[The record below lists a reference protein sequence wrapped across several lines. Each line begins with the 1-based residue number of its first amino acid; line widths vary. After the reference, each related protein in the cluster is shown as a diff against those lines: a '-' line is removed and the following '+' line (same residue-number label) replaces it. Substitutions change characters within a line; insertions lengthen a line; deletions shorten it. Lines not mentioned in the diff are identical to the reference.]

1 MVTTSR
7 RTIVKGIAAGS
18 GSLLMPM
25 PFIRPA
31 QAASA
36 RDTLVQAHSEPVTGN
51 WDPTSHT
58 ILPQHYMELLVMGQ
72 LFRMPLRHEDP
83 SAVVWE
89 LARGQKLIDFYT
101 LEYAL
106 RDGVKF
112 HDGKPF
118 SAEDVKATF
127 EYASQ
132 RNKTAPWYP
141 GVCEVEVVD
150 RLTARVH
157 TKTGGFPA
165 SAFFLLGSFLPI
177 MSKADVDDPA
187 RLKQRLNGTGPF
199 KFVEQQGDTTVLV
212 ANEDHLGG
220 PPILKHIRFPW
231 IADSTTRMLGL
242 LSGEIDIT
250 EKMEPEQYASLLND
264 KRVKL
269 TSTMAAENMNLAFR
283 TNKAPTDNPL
293 VRLAIAH
300 AIDRS
305 EILNL
310 VGPAGKECETFLPA
324 VKFGSEPVANYP
336 KFDPQKCQDLLAQAG
351 FPGGNGM
358 PELQYSTSTG
368 LWSKTKEYSELIVAQ
383 LQAQGIPC
391 KLTVMETSAFL
402 TSLFLKPDQ
411 EPAAHLID
419 YGFNTGSAEPNLFL
433 RTMFYSK
440 VSPVG
445 GIFNGCKDP
454 EIDAAIDAET
464 NETDLEKR
472 RALVEAACSKIAEK
486 VPSFSLYTSMLLH
499 GLRAN
504 LEGIYIYPNGSL
516 DASKAYFTS

>member
-1 MVTTSR
+1 
-7 RTIVKGIAAGS
+7 
-18 GSLLMPM
+18 
-25 PFIRPA
+25 
-31 QAASA
+31 
-36 RDTLVQAHSEPVTGN
+36 
-51 WDPTSHT
+51 
-58 ILPQHYMELLVMGQ
+58 
-72 LFRMPLRHEDP
+72 
-83 SAVVWE
+83 VWE
-89 LARGQKLIDFYT
+89 LATGQKLIDFYT
-101 LEYAL
+101 LEYTL

-112 HDGKPF
+112 HT
-118 SAEDVKATF
+118 KA
-127 EYASQ
+127 
-132 RNKTAPWYP
+132 
-141 GVCEVEVVD
+141 
-150 RLTARVH
+150 
-157 TKTGGFPA
+157 GGFPA
-165 SAFFLLGSFLPI
+165 SAFFLLGSFLAI

-187 RLKQRLNGTGPF
+187 RLKQGLNGTGPF
-199 KFVEQQGDTTVLV
+199 KLVEQQGDTTVL
-212 ANEDHLGG
+212 AASEDHFGG
-220 PPILKHIRFPW
+220 PTILKHIRFPW

-250 EKMEPEQYASLLND
+250 EKMEPEQYTSLLKD
-264 KRVKL
+264 PRVKL

-283 TNKAPTDNPL
+283 TNKAPTDDPL

-305 EILNL
+305 PILDL
-310 VGPAGKECETFLPA
+310 VGPAGKNFLAGGEIRQGARGQLSAVRPA
-324 VKFGSEPVANYP
+324 EVP
-336 KFDPQKCQDLLAQAG
+336 AQAG
-351 FPGGNGM
+351 FPGGKGM

-383 LQAQGIPC
+383 LQEQGIPY

-419 YGFNTGSAEPNLFL
+419 HGFHTGSAEPTLFL

-440 VSPVG
+440 VNPVG

-464 NETDLEKR
+464 NER
-472 RALVEAACSKIAEK
+472 RTLIEAACSKIAEK

-499 GLRAN
+499 GQRAN

>member
-89 LARGQKLIDFYT
+89 LATGQKLIDFYT

-106 RDGVKF
+106 RDDVKF

-250 EKMEPEQYASLLND
+250 EKMEPEQYTSLLND

-324 VKFGSEPVANYP
+324 VKFGSERSQLSEVRSAEVPGPPCASGLPRRDRDARIAVLDVHGPLVKDQRIFGVDRRSA
-336 KFDPQKCQDLLAQAG
+336 AG
-351 FPGGNGM
+351 AGH
-358 PELQYSTSTG
+358 S
-368 LWSKTKEYSELIVAQ
+368 
-383 LQAQGIPC
+383 LQAHRYGDLGIPDIAVPEARPGAGRPFDRSRVQHGFGRT
-391 KLTVMETSAFL
+391 KLILADDVL
-402 TSLFLKPDQ
+402 
-411 EPAAHLID
+411 
-419 YGFNTGSAEPNLFL
+419 
-433 RTMFYSK
+433 
-440 VSPVG
+440 
-445 GIFNGCKDP
+445 FNGQSGGRHIQRLQGPRD
-454 EIDAAIDAET
+454 
-464 NETDLEKR
+464 R
-472 RALVEAACSKIAEK
+472 RRHRRGDQRDRS
-486 VPSFSLYTSMLLH
+486 
-499 GLRAN
+499 
-504 LEGIYIYPNGSL
+504 
-516 DASKAYFTS
+516 